1 MLNAIEISPKVWWV
15 GGIDWNERLFHG
27 YTTERGITYNAY
39 LIMDEKITLIDT
51 CKATFAD
58 ELVQRISQ
66 VVDPAKIDV
75 VITNHVEMDHSG
87 SLPVIHKIA
96 PNAEIY
102 ASAGAGVNELRAHFG
117 IEATPVKTGDT
128 LCIGER
134 TLSFVTTP
142 MVHWPDNMV
151 TYSDVDK
158 ILFSNDAFGQ
168 HFATTKRFDDENDMC
183 EVMKQAKKYYANIVW
198 PYGMQAGRALA
209 AVKGLELKMIAP
221 SHGCIWRS
229 HIDEIIAKYE
239 KWTTYQ
245 TQEKAVVVFDSMWHS
260 TESMAREICDAF
272 IAEGISA
279 QLIDV
284 KSTHISDIMLYMCDA
299 KYVAVGSPTLNSNML
314 PTVASFLTYMRGL
327 SPKNEQRIGLAFGSY
342 GWAPLGPKQ
351 VYAELE
357 NAKFQLPVPVVAQQ
371 WVPSEENLAELQGT
385 VRKMIEAARA

>member
-239 KWTTYQ
+239 EWTTYQ

-284 KSTHISDIMLYMCDA
+284 KSTHISDIMFYMCDA

>member
-229 HIDEIIAKYE
+229 RIDEIIAKYE
-239 KWTTYQ
+239 DWTTYQ